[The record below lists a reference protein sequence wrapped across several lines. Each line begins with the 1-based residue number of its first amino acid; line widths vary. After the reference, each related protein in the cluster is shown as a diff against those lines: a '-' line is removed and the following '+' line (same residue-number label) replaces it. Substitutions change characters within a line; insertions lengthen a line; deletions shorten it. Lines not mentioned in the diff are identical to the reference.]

1 MEKLKDNAMYLTV
14 VNSVGLF
21 GATTY
26 FYKQLETM
34 RSDMVKIS
42 QTLTGIVRKL
52 AELEKGNQNKTEALH
67 TLNEQIRNL
76 TSDIDN
82 LPNFDNLD
90 NLDNLE
96 NDIEELVLVLQ
107 EHNIPFERTQTQIQ
121 NKKTQNKKN
130 NFRRDNDERKDPSN
144 RNKSMKNDKKP
155 EKQRG
160 DTFRERESDNNFKSN
175 KETRKVV
182 KYNDN
187 DDDDDDLIGEVRK
200 QQLR

>member
-14 VNSVGLF
+14 ANSVGLF

-34 RSDMVKIS
+34 KSDMVKIS

-76 TSDIDN
+76 SDEIDN
-82 LPNFDNLD
+82 LPNF
-90 NLDNLE
+90 DNLE

-107 EHNIPFERTQTQIQ
+107 ENNIPFERTNTQMQSKKSQ
-121 NKKTQNKKN
+121 NKKT
-130 NFRRDNDERKDPSN
+130 NFRRDNDERKETFS
-144 RNKSMKNDKKP
+144 RNKSVKNDKKID
-155 EKQRG
+155 KQRSE
-160 DTFRERESDNNFKSN
+160 TFRERDTDNSFKST
-175 KETRKVV
+175 KDTRKVV
-182 KYNDN
+182 KYND

-200 QQLR
+200 QQLRS